1 MTNTIEVNI
10 RNYKGMQFI
19 DTYYLGFRLE
29 VQSEV
34 APYQGVGGK
43 WYISYDN
50 RKAGLLIKK
59 GKDGNYYNFLC
70 IKS

>member
-34 APYQGVGGK
+34 APYLGVGNK

-50 RKAGLLIKK
+50 RKAGLLIKQ

-70 IKS
+70 IKA